1 MNWRRWFG
9 DLPLRE
15 RSLALLISFASLF
28 GVVLLPL
35 LGAKYALLGV
45 SIGYVCLIISRP
57 WKQPS
62 VWGSAG
68 VMISLIVVVAI
79 KTPPLRYIDVPDSG
93 QIVSYNE
100 GAMAAVSVVQDADE
114 VLRLR
119 INNRAQEGSS
129 ATQMVDGRQAWLPL
143 LLHPQPQRA
152 LFLGVGTGVTSLSA
166 TVDANLQVDAV
177 ELLPEIIDATSWFAS
192 SVTTDAHREHLRLI
206 HADARRFV
214 RTTHE
219 KYDLIVADNFHP
231 ARSGS
236 GTLYT
241 VEHFKAIDNCL
252 TEDGVFVQWLPL
264 HQLDLDTLRSIMA
277 TYLQVFPHGWAMLAS
292 NSLDTPVVGLV
303 GGKENTPFKLDELSS
318 RQLRATTVS
327 RFSDTNNTLE
337 LMGNFF
343 AGPTSLHEFSSS
355 ALINTDDHPVVV
367 YLAPRITYAPDSQP
381 RDRLIELLQATS
393 IHANELLDET
403 GAAVLTNRL
412 SAYWRARNEY
422 LRVGRDVQ
430 LSNNA
435 NEMLRQLHDPLL
447 SVLHISSEFR
457 PALRPLLHLTE
468 ALRQTDSAAA
478 DALASEL
485 HLIEATNRRP

>member
-1 MNWRRWFG
+1 
-9 DLPLRE
+9 
-15 RSLALLISFASLF
+15 
-28 GVVLLPL
+28 
-35 LGAKYALLGV
+35 
-45 SIGYVCLIISRP
+45 
-57 WKQPS
+57 
-62 VWGSAG
+62 
-68 VMISLIVVVAI
+68 
-79 KTPPLRYIDVPDSG
+79 
-93 QIVSYNE
+93 
-100 GAMAAVSVVQDADE
+100 
-114 VLRLR
+114 
-119 INNRAQEGSS
+119 
-129 ATQMVDGRQAWLPL
+129 MVDGRQAWLPL
-143 LLHPQPQRA
+143 LLHPQPRRA

-166 TVDANLQVDAV
+166 TVDTNVHVDAV
-177 ELLPEIIDATSWFAS
+177 ELLPEVIEATSWFAS
-192 SVTTDAHREHLRLI
+192 SVATDAHRDHLRLI
-206 HADARRFV
+206 HADARRYV

-219 KYDLIVADNFHP
+219 RYDLIVADNFHP

-355 ALINTDDHPVVV
+355 APINTDDHPVVI

-403 GAAVLTNRL
+403 GAAALTNRL

-485 HLIEATNRRP
+485 QLIEAINIRQ